1 MKYIDWISS
10 SRSVLI
16 FTDSPQAEISKYRIY
31 VDNILISDTNPNN
44 TITNWYQFLA
54 DTYIPGRAIIKINNL
69 NTGICYNIT
78 GTIFTDP
85 TIEFWKPDFEAS
97 VLDKSISG
105 GNWVNGVINNARDT
119 ATADIVIDGDRFMSP
134 YYDFAPEEFVPGH
147 TTDSVGI
154 EVYTKQGETFATIV
168 SGAIP
173 IVANTITNYQISIS
187 QEVAAGFLVTYANK
201 IFTRHTSTDFTSST
215 QFFIRGKNLIL
226 PPQLTSGYADYN
238 MVKAGGTGLVYSNS
252 VHVFITAT
260 NNFTILTSLMS
271 LDDLQ
276 YVYVLDNG
284 KEINQITTSSES
296 GYMIERDWDKTSST
310 DTISQNYRAA
320 VHFFNLPVG
329 NHQLEAW
336 FFDTL
341 DVKFN
346 RIFEN
351 FYTIDNTDTITLIRT
366 PNTWQP
372 FSDKAI
378 VEIGLGLQ
386 STTRKRLR
394 PPHVSNYIIEN
405 NKNFF
410 DLFDIPTDFPS
421 GFFSAS
427 DIFVYANGQLLRS
440 GFDYTLDLTS
450 NKVITP
456 FKFFPNGTYISI
468 TSTKYDA
475 NYNDWDYIISN
486 NILKFRNIQAASSVR
501 VLSFTAHE
509 KFFMETER
517 FVWNASRRF
526 KFIRPILDDSYVW
539 VYANGIPLVHRY
551 DFIIL
556 DDFRTIELAERFT
569 FENIT
574 ELLVT
579 SFKKPDAVNH
589 VYGFRIFNDF
599 YNRSSYKRLSRDHTT
614 FLTNFL
620 NQEDDKIEVFED
632 YRLSPANASK
642 NIPSVALIDRER
654 IEFFA
659 RGGGQLSDLRRGT
672 LGTGV
677 PYTSDPGTRVVDQ
690 GIQQTIP
697 KAGDRI
703 YTYTTVTT
711 NTSTYII
718 PLFTFTNTGSYG
730 ITLDANVNLAD
741 QISVLYGGTPLH
753 KAIRQ
758 VYINSTSSELINI
771 GPDFY
776 VSTSSLSTQIIV
788 LNIGDRLQSG
798 VRLDVIHRKGKIWTG
813 TESLITSR
821 VQQARFIRG
830 KEADL
835 PDTFFYSGDP
845 RLLDYNFEPIT
856 TEYDKILRTE

>member
-1 MKYIDWISS
+1 MNYIDWISS
-10 SRSVLI
+10 SRSILI
-16 FTDSPQAEISKYRIY
+16 FADNPIAEISKSNIY
-31 VDNILISDTNPNN
+31 VDNVQITPVDPNN
-44 TITNWYQFLA
+44 TTTKWFQLLT
-54 DTYIPGRAIIKINNL
+54 DTYIQGRAIVRINNL
-69 NTGICYNIT
+69 DSGICYNVT

-85 TIEFWKPDFEAS
+85 SIEFWKSDFEAS
-97 VLDKSISG
+97 ALDKSISG
-105 GNWVNGVINNARDT
+105 GTWANGQINSARDT

-134 YYDFAPEEFVPGH
+134 YSDFAPEEFVPGH
-147 TTDSVGI
+147 TTDSIGI

-173 IVANTITNYQISIS
+173 VIANTITNYQISII
-187 QEVAAGFLVTYANK
+187 QEAAAGFLLTYNNK

-215 QFFIRGKNLIL
+215 QFFIKGKSIIL
-226 PPQLTSGYADYN
+226 PPQLTGGYAGYN
-238 MVKAGGTGLVYSNS
+238 MVKIGGVGLVDSS
-252 VHVFITAT
+252 SADVSITAT
-260 NNFTILTSLMS
+260 NNFSILTSLIAF
-271 LDDLQ
+271 DDLK

-284 KEINQITTSSES
+284 QEINQIFNTSGS
-296 GYMIERDWDKTSST
+296 GYMIERDWDKSIVD

-320 VHFFNLPVG
+320 IHFYNLPVG

-336 FFDTL
+336 FFDTA

-346 RIFEN
+346 KIFEN
-351 FYTIDNTDTITLIRT
+351 YYTIDNSDTISLIKT
-366 PNTWQP
+366 PGTWQP
-372 FSDKAI
+372 YSDKAI

-386 STTRKRLR
+386 ATTRRRLK
-394 PPHVSNYIIEN
+394 PPHVSNYVIEN

-410 DLFDIPTDFPS
+410 DFFDIPTSFSP
-421 GFFSAS
+421 GFFSAG
-427 DIFVYANGQLLRS
+427 DIFVYANGQPLRS
-440 GFDYTLDLTS
+440 GFDYTLDLV
-450 NKVITP
+450 NNRIILP

-468 TSTKYDA
+468 TTTKHDA
-475 NYNDWDYIISN
+475 TYNDWDYIINN
-486 NILKFRNIQAASSVR
+486 NILKFRNVQAASSVR
-501 VLSFTAHE
+501 VLSFNAHE
-509 KFFMETER
+509 QFLMETER
-517 FVWNASRRF
+517 FPWNASRRF
-526 KFIRPILDDSYVW
+526 KFIRPILDDNYVW

-579 SFKKPDAVNH
+579 SFKKPEAITQ
-589 VYGFRIFNDF
+589 VYGYRIFNDF

-614 FLTNFL
+614 FLTEFL
-620 NQEDDKIEVFED
+620 NQEDDIIRVFED

-659 RGGGQLSDLRRGT
+659 RGNGQLSSLRRGT

-697 KAGDRI
+697 NAGDRI
-703 YTYTTVTT
+703 YSFTTVTT
-711 NTSTYII
+711 NTSTYTI
-718 PLFTFTNTGSYG
+718 PLFTFTNTSSYG
-730 ITLDANVNLAD
+730 ITLDPNVNLAD
-741 QISVLYGGTPLH
+741 QVSVLYGGKPLF
-753 KAIRQ
+753 KASRQ
-758 VYINSTSSELINI
+758 VYVDSTSSELVTI

-776 VSTSSLSTQIIV
+776 VSTSSLSTQTIV
-788 LNIGDRLQSG
+788 LNIGDRLEPG
-798 VRLDVIHRKGKIWTG
+798 VRLDIIHRKGRIWTG

-821 VQQARFIRG
+821 VQQARFIRS

-835 PDTFFYSGDP
+835 PDTYFYGGDP
-845 RLLDYNFEPIT
+845 RLLDHDFEPIT
-856 TEYDKILRTE
+856 TEFGDILRTE